1 MRVVAAHAFGLALA
15 EGFAGHLPEGLGQ
28 GGRGGQQLL
37 LVAGDEAGVQL
48 GVGEGRVGQYATE
61 EGQVGLEAAHG
72 GFVEHG
78 QQALAGFLAGLAP
91 GDQLGQHGVV
101 EGRYLVAFGNPAVH
115 PAAGAGG
122 GFAVQCQAAA
132 GGEEVLVRV
141 FGVQAHFDGVAIQR
155 HLFLGDGQGLATGDA
170 DLPGHQVEAGD
181 GFGDRVLHLQ
191 AGVHLHEE
199 EVATLVQQ
207 EFHGAGTDV
216 ADGLGGAHGG
226 LAHGPAQFRR
236 EAGGRRFFHHLL
248 VAALDRAVALVEVQA
263 VAVAVGEHLDFHVAR
278 LEDVFLHQHARVAE
292 GGLGFTLGGG
302 QGLGQFAFPFH
313 YFHAL
318 AATAGGGLQQHRVAD
333 AFGAGAEGFQ
343 VLGLAVVAGHQGHA
357 GGFHQGL
364 RGGLAAHGVDG
375 GGRRAEEDQPGLG
388 DGAGEAG
395 VLREETVAGVDGL
408 GAAGLGGGDQ
418 LVHQQV
424 AFRRLGAAQVDGDVG
439 LAHVAGVAVD
449 GAVHGHGADTQGL
462 GGAHDAAGD
471 FTAVGDQQ
479 GSDHCYCSCQDGLRF
494 SRKARRP
501 SWPSG
506 LTRMRAMALS
516 V

>member
-1 MRVVAAHAFGLALA
+1 M
-15 EGFAGHLPEGLGQ
+15 
-28 GGRGGQQLL
+28 
-37 LVAGDEAGVQL
+37 
-48 GVGEGRVGQYATE
+48 
-61 EGQVGLEAAHG
+61 
-72 GFVEHG
+72 
-78 QQALAGFLAGLAP
+78 
-91 GDQLGQHGVV
+91 
-101 EGRYLVAFGNPAVH
+101 
-115 PAAGAGG
+115 
-122 GFAVQCQAAA
+122 
-132 GGEEVLVRV
+132 
-141 FGVQAHFDGVAIQR
+141 
-155 HLFLGDGQGLATGDA
+155 
-170 DLPGHQVEAGD
+170 
-181 GFGDRVLHLQ
+181 LHLQ

-199 EVATLVQQ
+199 ELAAAFVVE
-207 EFHGAGTDV
+207 EFHGAGADV
-216 ADGLGGAHGG
+216 ADGLGRAHGG
-226 LAHGPAQFRR
+226 FAHGGAQLGGK
-236 EAGGRRFFHHLL
+236 AGSRRFLDHLL

-364 RGGLAAHGVDG
+364 GGGLAAHGVDG
-375 GGRRAEEDQPGLG
+375 GGRRAEEDQAGIG
-388 DGAGEAG
+388 NGAGEAG
-395 VLREETVAGVDGL
+395 VLREEAIAGVDGL

-424 AFRRLGAAQVDGDVG
+424 AFCRLGAAEVHGDIG
-439 LAHVAGVAVD
+439 FAHMAGVAVD
-449 GAVHGHGADTQGL
+449 GAMHGHSTDTEGL

-479 GSDHCYCSCQDGLRF
+479 GGDHCYCSCQDGLRF